1 LVNIFTTCKK
11 FTSSHAILNLLTVNN
26 LTVSTEHQSG
36 SINILDN
43 LNFNLERGKSLG
55 VVGESGCGKSMMAI
69 AIMGLL
75 PDNMTASGEVLF
87 GSNLLSLPEKELC
100 QIRGNKI
107 SMVFQE
113 PISALNPVLPIGFQV
128 AESLRLH
135 KNLSRHQAQQKASKV
150 LDRVGLP
157 SQQYSHSLYPHQL
170 SGGQRQRVVIAIAMA
185 CSPELIIADEPTTA
199 LDVTIQ
205 AQILAL
211 IAELV
216 FEENMSLILITHD
229 LGVVAENT
237 DEMLVMY
244 AGRIVERGPTKNV
257 FENLSHPYT
266 RGLFASITDSEIAN
280 TEQVL
285 QSVYSQTNRLS
296 TIPGRVP
303 EFWERSKGCS
313 FADRCPRVH
322 AQCSSQVPGEIQ
334 LGTGHSTACFFHY

>member
-1 LVNIFTTCKK
+1 MNIFTTCKK
-11 FTSSHAILNLLTVNN
+11 FASSHSILNLLTVNN

-55 VVGESGCGKSMMAI
+55 VVGESGCGKSMMAL

-113 PISALNPVLPIGFQV
+113 PMSALNPVLPIGFQV

-135 KNLSRHQAQQKASKV
+135 KNLSRHQAQQQASKV

-157 SQQYSHSLYPHQL
+157 SQKYSHSLYPHQL

-185 CSPELIIADEPTTA
+185 CNPELIIADEPTTA

-257 FENLSHPYT
+257 FKNLAHPYT
-266 RGLFASITDSEIAN
+266 RGLFASIPDSEKVN
-280 TEQVL
+280 SEQGL
-285 QSVYSQTNRLS
+285 QSEYSQTNRLS

-313 FADRCPRVH
+313 FADRCPRGQP
-322 AQCSSQVPGEIQ
+322 QCSSQVPEEIQ
-334 LGTGHSTACFFHY
+334 LGTAQSTACFFHY

>member
-1 LVNIFTTCKK
+1 M
-11 FTSSHAILNLLTVNN
+11 NLLTVNN

-55 VVGESGCGKSMMAI
+55 VVGESGCGKSMMAL

-113 PISALNPVLPIGFQV
+113 PMSALNPVLPIGFQV

-135 KNLSRHQAQQKASKV
+135 KNLSRHQAQQQASKV

-157 SQQYSHSLYPHQL
+157 SQKYSHSLYPHQL

-185 CSPELIIADEPTTA
+185 CNPELIIADEPTTA

-257 FENLSHPYT
+257 FKNLAHPYT
-266 RGLFASITDSEIAN
+266 RGLFASIPDSEKVN
-280 TEQVL
+280 SEQGL
-285 QSVYSQTNRLS
+285 QSEYSQTNRLS

-313 FADRCPRVH
+313 FADRCPRVQP
-322 AQCSSQVPGEIQ
+322 QCSSQVPEEIQ
-334 LGTGHSTACFFHY
+334 LGTAHSTACFFHY

>member
-1 LVNIFTTCKK
+1 MNIFTTCKK
-11 FTSSHAILNLLTVNN
+11 FASSHSILNLLTVNN

-55 VVGESGCGKSMMAI
+55 VVGESGCGKSMMAL

-113 PISALNPVLPIGFQV
+113 PMSALNPVLPIGFQV

-135 KNLSRHQAQQKASKV
+135 KNLSRHQAQQQASKV

-157 SQQYSHSLYPHQL
+157 SQKYSHSLYPHQL

-185 CSPELIIADEPTTA
+185 CSPELIIADEPTTS

-257 FENLSHPYT
+257 FKNLAHPYT
-266 RGLFASITDSEIAN
+266 RGLFASIPDSEKVN
-280 TEQVL
+280 SEQGL
-285 QSVYSQTNRLS
+285 QSEYSQTNRLS

-313 FADRCPRVH
+313 FADRCPRVQP
-322 AQCSSQVPGEIQ
+322 QCSSQVPEEIQ
-334 LGTGHSTACFFHY
+334 LGTAHSTACFFHY

>member
-1 LVNIFTTCKK
+1 VNIFTTCKK
-11 FTSSHAILNLLTVNN
+11 FASSHSILNLLTVNN

-55 VVGESGCGKSMMAI
+55 VVGESGCGKSMMAL

-113 PISALNPVLPIGFQV
+113 PMSALNPVLPIGFQV

-135 KNLSRHQAQQKASKV
+135 KNLSRHQAQQQASKV

-157 SQQYSHSLYPHQL
+157 SQKYSHSLYPHQL

-185 CSPELIIADEPTTA
+185 CNPELIIADEPTTA

-216 FEENMSLILITHD
+216 FEENMSLILISHD

-257 FENLSHPYT
+257 FKNLAHPYT
-266 RGLFASITDSEIAN
+266 RGLFASIPDSEKVN
-280 TEQVL
+280 SEQGL
-285 QSVYSQTNRLS
+285 QSEYSQTNRLS

-313 FADRCPRVH
+313 FADRCPRVQP
-322 AQCSSQVPGEIQ
+322 QCSSQVPEEIQ
-334 LGTGHSTACFFHY
+334 LGTAHSTACFFHY